1 MGRMAPLTLKS
12 LISDCLLV
20 NVYADHFE
28 RFLSTKFQASKR
40 FGIEGCE
47 SLIPGLF
54 ALIEVC
60 KISSE

>member
-1 MGRMAPLTLKS
+1 MAPFTLDS
-12 LISDCLLV
+12 QIHEAFLPV

-28 RFLSTKFQASKR
+28 RFLAKKFQASKR

-54 ALIEVC
+54 ALVEVGA
-60 KISSE
+60 